1 MLGVHRSGVVGCN
14 GEEGGIEGGR
24 VLAEEVCSFAFQLQQ
39 AYICLVCDLFFSR
52 LFSLPFLV
60 TGRTLP
66 YIPCFDL
73 VGLDG
78 PRS

>member
-39 AYICLVCDLFFSR
+39 AYTCLVRGLFFPPPLS
-52 LFSLPFLV
+52 
-60 TGRTLP
+60 
-66 YIPCFDL
+66 
-73 VGLDG
+73 
-78 PRS
+78 